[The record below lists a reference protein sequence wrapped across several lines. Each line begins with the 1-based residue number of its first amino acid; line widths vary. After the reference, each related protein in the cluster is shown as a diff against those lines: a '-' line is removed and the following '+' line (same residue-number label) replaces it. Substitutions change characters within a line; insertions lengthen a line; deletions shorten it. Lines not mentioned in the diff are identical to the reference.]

1 VQAVVLLLPQFAQH
15 MPASLRASLLPGWV
29 KALAADSHWNVR
41 AEVPQLLVNLL
52 TPRSLK
58 LHEQHPL
65 GPSAAARDTG
75 SSGGSSGSTDGRL
88 MHVLAHGGA
97 AKWHHA
103 KAGAGGAA
111 PGSVADSWGTEDL
124 RLVW

>member
-1 VQAVVLLLPQFAQH
+1 MQAAVLLLPQFAQH
-15 MPASLRASLLPGWV
+15 MPAGLRASLLPGWV

-52 TPRSLK
+52 SPRSLK

-65 GPSAAARDTG
+65 GSTAAAGDAG
-75 SSGGSSGSTDGRL
+75 SSGGSSCSSDGRL

-97 AKWHHA
+97 ARWHHA
-103 KAGAGGAA
+103 KAGAGAA
-111 PGSVADSWGTEDL
+111 PGSVADSWGPEDL